1 MDHAPARI
9 RPYRA
14 EDLEA
19 LYEVCLLTADNG
31 GDGTAQ
37 YADRRMPGLVHA
49 AAYGLFAPDLAF
61 VVEDAGGVGGYIIG
75 ARDSRAFEA
84 RLELEWWPPLRAK
97 YPEPPPEIPEE
108 RRTGDQRQAFRI
120 HHPWLVSDAVYARYP
135 SHLHINLVPRL
146 QSGGWGRTLIKT
158 ELDALRQQGSPGV
171 HLFVHPENIRAR
183 GFYAHLGFTEFPD
196 GENPAPFVMTLTG
209 A

>member
-1 MDHAPARI
+1 MDHAQARI

-14 EDLEA
+14 DDLDA

-31 GDGTAQ
+31 GDATGQ
-37 YADRRMPGLVHA
+37 YADPRMPGLVHA

-84 RLELEWWPPLRAK
+84 RLAQEWWPPLRAK
-97 YPEPPPEIPEE
+97 YPAPPPEIPEE

-146 QSGGWGRTLIKT
+146 QSGGWGRALIRT

-183 GFYAHLGFTEFPD
+183 
-196 GENPAPFVMTLTG
+196 
-209 A
+209 